1 MINTR
6 GKLRAIDNPLVTN
19 KNFIGVAMNNGLD
32 DTALSEDDKEQEN
45 INKLVAVSLSELLAM
60 ELPPREY
67 LLEPWLS
74 RSGLCMVYAKRGVGK
89 TFFALEV
96 AVAVAYGTS
105 FLSFKAPK
113 PAKVLYVDGEMP
125 ANIMKERLGEIVSR
139 LNIKNNEFDPIFIT
153 PDLQKGLMPNLG
165 YVQDH
170 AMLDEYTDQADLII
184 FDNISTLS
192 SYGKENEAESWHP
205 FQQLALKLRKNS
217 KSVLFIHHA
226 GKQGTARGTS
236 KREDILD
243 TVINLR
249 HPSDYTPSKGACF
262 ELHFEKTR
270 SMMGDNAS
278 PFLCHL
284 TSNGWEYQYIDGTN
298 NAQRVIELHNSG
310 LKQSEIVKEIGLSK
324 GQISKLLKAA
334 RNEGKLDN

>member
-1 MINTR
+1 
-6 GKLRAIDNPLVTN
+6 
-19 KNFIGVAMNNGLD
+19 LD
-32 DTALSEDDKEQEN
+32 DTELFEDEKEQEN
-45 INKLVAVSLSELLAM
+45 INKLVGVSLSGLLAM

-67 LLEPWLS
+67 LLEPWLPK
-74 RSGLCMVYAKRGVGK
+74 SGLCMVYAKRGVGK

-125 ANIMKERLGEIVSR
+125 ANVMKERLAEIISR
-139 LNIKNNEFDPIFIT
+139 LNINNNEFDPIFIT

-165 YVQDH
+165 NVQDH
-170 AMLDEYTDQADLII
+170 AMLEEYTDQADLII

-205 FQQLALKLRKNS
+205 FQQLALKLRKKG

-270 SMMGDNAS
+270 SMMGDNAT
-278 PFLCHL
+278 PILCHL
-284 TSNGWEYQYIDGTN
+284 TSKGWEHQYIDRN
-298 NAQRVIELHNSG
+298 DNAQRVIELYKSG
-310 LKQSEIVKEIGLSK
+310 LKQSEIVKELDLSK
-324 GQISKLLKAA
+324 GHVSKLLKAA